1 MRRESIK
8 KTEQPVPSIREK
20 EFNRTTAEITELSKG
35 LSQKK
40 SLLSQLS
47 EEYIALQN
55 KMLEMATEYEKVS
68 SYLEKSRADVQ
79 SLEAIA
85 SEKEDYIKKL
95 EERKSSADEE
105 LNSYKRSLILKKD
118 AFENEI
124 EDEKAELKKEVRK
137 NESLI
142 TSLKVD
148 AEYYVDWT
156 NSLKAEAYDLKQN
169 LATIKDEI
177 EDKELIAKAL
187 REVLSS
193 LEEEK
198 EKTSADVTKLI
209 NLKTELLSSTEKL
222 ESKVKKLEEE
232 SVSISLQIDE
242 KKMSMGRLFLKEEKL
257 KEQAHIIK
265 DFYTKNGMKIPEQ
278 LNF

>member
-55 KMLEMATEYEKVS
+55 KTLEMATEYEKVS